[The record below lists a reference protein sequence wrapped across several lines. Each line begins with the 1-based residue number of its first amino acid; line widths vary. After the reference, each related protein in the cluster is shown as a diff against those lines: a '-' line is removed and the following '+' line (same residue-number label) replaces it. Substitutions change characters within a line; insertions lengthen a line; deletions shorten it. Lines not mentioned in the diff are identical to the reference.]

1 MSVTYNIH
9 PAFAVDDTSLLE
21 TDLTTCQLLVL
32 IGKGIFSYVVYHPAN
47 KRFVALK
54 SYTFQTQKGGAVAD
68 LEMIE
73 QVFDTDKLLFTSF
86 KSVYLA
92 FDGGDST
99 LVPEKYYN
107 ASLKKDFLEVIYPE
121 KTQEVIL
128 TDVLPEMQLVNIYA
142 VDKDLLGYLR
152 KEFSTDNTIHVN
164 TALLKSYS
172 YDNDYRDINGVAFI
186 DIQQNKFTLTV
197 IKLGQ
202 LLSQQE
208 IYCQSGLDVVYH
220 LVNAL
225 RQTGLDEQYAKV
237 KVGGAITPES
247 QIYEELHR
255 FIPKLDWMQRL
266 PGFGYIPKMQEIP
279 AYYFNTLYAL
289 ALCV

>member
-9 PAFAVDDTSLLE
+9 PAYAVDDASLLE

-32 IGKGIFSYVVYHPAN
+32 IGRGIFSYVVLEPATR
-47 KRFVALK
+47 RFVALK
-54 SYTFQTQKGGAVAD
+54 SYTFQTSKGGAVAD

-73 QVFDTDKLLFTSF
+73 QVFDADKLLFTSF
-86 KSVYLA
+86 RSVYLA

-99 LVPEKYYN
+99 LVPEKHYN
-107 ASLKKDFLEVIYPE
+107 PSLKKDYLQLIYPE

-128 TDVLPEMQLVNIYA
+128 SDILSDQHMVNIYA

-152 KEFSTDNTIHVN
+152 KEFSTDNTLHVN

-172 YDNDYRDINGVAFI
+172 YDNDYRDLNGVAFI
-186 DIQQNKFTLTV
+186 DIQQTKFTLTV
-197 IKLGQ
+197 FKLGQ

-208 IYCQSGLDVVYH
+208 IPCQTGLDVVYH

-225 RQTGLDEQYAKV
+225 RQTGLDEQFAKV
-237 KVGGAITPES
+237 KVGGAVTADS

-255 FIPKLDWMQRL
+255 FIPKLEWMQRL

-279 AYYFNTLYAL
+279 AYYFNNLYAL

>member
-9 PAFAVDDTSLLE
+9 PAFAVDDASLLE

-32 IGKGIFSYVVYHPAN
+32 IGRGIFSYVVYEPAS

-54 SYTFQTQKGGAVAD
+54 SYTFLSQKSGAVAD

-73 QVFDTDKLLFTSF
+73 QVFDADKLLFTSF
-86 KSVYLA
+86 RAVYLA

-99 LVPEKYYN
+99 LVPEKHYN
-107 ASLKKDFLEVIYPE
+107 ASLKKDYLQLIYPE

-128 TDVLPEMQLVNIYA
+128 ADILPDQHLVNIYG

-152 KEFSTDNTIHVN
+152 KEFSTDNTLHVN
-164 TALLKSYS
+164 SALLKSYTF
-172 YDNDYRDINGVAFI
+172 DNGFRDINGVAFI
-186 DIQQNKFTLTV
+186 DIQQHKFTLTV
-197 IKLGQ
+197 YKLGQ

-208 IYCQSGLDVVYH
+208 ILCQTGLDVVYH

-237 KVGGAITPES
+237 KVGGAVTADS
-247 QIYEELHR
+247 QIYKELHR
-255 FIPKLDWMQRL
+255 FIPKLEWMERL

-279 AYYFNTLYAL
+279 GYYFNNLYAL